1 MTTEQAPNRLS
12 KRQSLSTTTVLFRTT
27 FTQTM
32 ILNLV
37 MSRLIVVKGWRHN
50 TVTTARELYNTYK
63 NATWSPQESW
73 IRDRGTFS
81 IDYLSLQR
89 NDTNFIKSFKVGS
102 EYWSKVFTSRGPCMF
117 RAIERNLSSFAEI
130 HGPTSLA
137 FLANS
142 TLSLSFPYVSY
153 GKNWFILSNIWRHIT
168 NVEKGEMIPAHYK
181 QQVTIGCFTQTSKA
195 A

>member
-1 MTTEQAPNRLS
+1 MTTAQAPNRLS

-32 ILNLV
+32 ILNLI
-37 MSRLIVVKGWRHN
+37 MSRLSVVKGWRHN
-50 TVTTARELYNTYK
+50 TVTARELYNTYK
-63 NATWSPQESW
+63 NATSSPQESW
-73 IRDRGTFS
+73 IRDRSTFS

-102 EYWSKVFTSRGPCMF
+102 EYWSKLFTSRGPCML
-117 RAIERNLSSFAEI
+117 RATERNLSSLAEI

-153 GKNWFILSNIWRHIT
+153 GKNWFILSNIRRHII
-168 NVEKGEMIPAHYK
+168 NVEKGEMIPAHYT
-181 QQVTIGCFTQTSKA
+181 QHVTIGRFTQTSKA

>member
-50 TVTTARELYNTYK
+50 TVTTAWELYNTYK
-63 NATWSPQESW
+63 HATWSPPESW

-89 NDTNFIKSFKVGS
+89 NDTNFIKSFTVGS

-153 GKNWFILSNIWRHIT
+153 GKNWFILSNIWRDIT